1 MREKDRRDQI
11 LQIAEELFAEKGY
24 NKASMRE
31 IAERLGVKKPSLYHH
46 FHNKEEIYYTIIAG
60 IYQQVLD
67 EMAAFLD
74 RGETIEE
81 MIRLSFDRMIDLW
94 SKHPNYPRIL
104 VHEMTSGRRMFTTEI
119 IPNIGKPRFD
129 EAIEK
134 YRRAGA
140 GGPGYRD
147 VDIPMLLL
155 IAFNIPLSYFFSS
168 QISSIFLGKDCLSP
182 EMIKNFKREL
192 SDLFAHG
199 VRDNDK

>member
-1 MREKDRRDQI
+1 MRDKDRRDRI
-11 LQIAEELFAEKGY
+11 LRVAEELFAEKGY

-46 FHNKEEIYYTIIAG
+46 FHNKEEIYRTIVTG
-60 IYQQVLD
+60 IYQQMLD
-67 EMAAFLD
+67 EGAAFLD
-74 RGETIEE
+74 QGETIEE
-81 MIRLSFDRMIDLW
+81 MIRLSFNSAIDLW
-94 SKHPNYPRIL
+94 SRHPNYPRIL
-104 VHEMTSGRRMFTTEI
+104 ANEMTSGRSMFATEI
-119 IPNIGKPRFD
+119 INIGKPRFD

-140 GGPGYRD
+140 GKPGYRD

-168 QISSIFLGKDCLSP
+168 QTSSIFLGRDCLSP
-182 EMIKNFKREL
+182 EMIENFKREL
-192 SDLFAHG
+192 SDLFVYG